1 MCGRYVLYGPEEA
14 ILEGFSLQELPP
26 FGPRYNVAPST
37 PVLAI
42 RTDRRARRRVAETMR
57 WGLVPHW
64 AKDPSIGAR
73 LINARAET
81 IATKPAFR
89 DAFRRGAEPSGR
101 VPVRHRTKDPSIGAR
116 LTTARAETIATKPAF
131 RDAFRR
137 GRCVIP
143 ANGFYEWKT
152 IDAPGRRRRQPYY
165 VHRADGGLIAMAGL
179 YDRHDGPE
187 GPVRTCCIVTTKANA
202 VAAQTHDRMPVL
214 LDRDGVDR
222 WLDPDAQPDALQAL
236 LEPCPDDWLALRMV
250 APAVGDPRNE
260 GAALIEPWQA
270 LA

>member
-73 LINARAET
+73 LIN
-81 IATKPAFR
+81 
-89 DAFRRGAEPSGR
+89 
-101 VPVRHRTKDPSIGAR
+101 
-116 LTTARAETIATKPAF
+116 ARAETIATKPAF